1 MAMYIVAEECI
12 SCGDCEPVC
21 PTSSIYEDKVV
32 FKITKET
39 CTECEGDYDSPKCV
53 EVCPVPDCILPLTA

>member
-12 SCGDCEPVC
+12 SCGDCEPLC
-21 PTSSIYEDKVV
+21 PTTSIFEDKVV

-39 CTECEGDYDSPKCV
+39 CTECEGDFDEPKCV
-53 EVCPVPDCILPLTA
+53 EVCPVPGCILPLTA

>member
-1 MAMYIVAEECI
+1 MAMKILADECI
-12 SCGDCEPVC
+12 SCGDCEPLC

-39 CTECEGDYDSPKCV
+39 CTECEGDYDAPKCV
-53 EVCPVPDCILPLTA
+53 EVCPVPGCILPLTA